1 MFSNKDNFEKKNI
14 SRRDFMKLMGAG
26 SLFVGLG
33 ALGIPNMIKNIRE
46 ASALTASAQGASTTN
61 TTNTTGASTTNTTST
76 GGSVALGYSSV

>member
-33 ALGIPNMIKNIRE
+33 ALGIPNMLKNIE
-46 ASALTASAQGASTTN
+46 KHQH
-61 TTNTTGASTTNTTST
+61 
-76 GGSVALGYSSV
+76 